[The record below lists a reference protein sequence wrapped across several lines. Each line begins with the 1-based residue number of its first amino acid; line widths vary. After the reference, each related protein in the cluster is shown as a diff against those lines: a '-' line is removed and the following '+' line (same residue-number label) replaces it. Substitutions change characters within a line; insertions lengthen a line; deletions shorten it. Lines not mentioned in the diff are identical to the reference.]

1 MASHTGQKW
10 SRFFCSSR
18 DFYGKPYWT
27 KVVEIFLF
35 KSRFFIQVKNSFFNV
50 RVSMFKSRSFLLK
63 LKCFNLSRDFFC
75 SS

>member
-1 MASHTGQKW
+1 MVISKSQAYSLEEGI
-10 SRFFCSSR
+10 
-18 DFYGKPYWT
+18 YGKPYWT

-63 LKCFNLSRDFFC
+63 LKCFNPSRDFFC